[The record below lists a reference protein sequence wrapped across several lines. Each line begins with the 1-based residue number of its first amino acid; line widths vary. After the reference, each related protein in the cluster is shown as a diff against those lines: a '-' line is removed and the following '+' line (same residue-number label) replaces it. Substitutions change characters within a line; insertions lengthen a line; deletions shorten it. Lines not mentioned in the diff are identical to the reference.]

1 MTNQPTHTRAT
12 RDHFAIGVSSSD
24 QPAWADSAVI
34 PTARHEKFSLLWNR
48 CMRRS
53 MNRLSELAETAGN
66 ARPDRQTLR
75 SRKLSRKSSSL
86 ENLEPRLVLSAFTP
100 QLGDFGVE
108 SHNLRAAIQQ
118 ANSNGEDDI
127 IHLGAGLWQQN
138 VVNGPG
144 GQENQAATGDYD
156 LTEANQTIIIEGQG
170 VGVTIL
176 DGKQLDRLF
185 HVHSDV
191 TAIFRNLTITNGK
204 AYDNGFEGTL
214 PDERAAM
221 GGAILVEWGTLQLD
235 NVELRLNTALG
246 AEGVVNRDGR
256 DARGGAVAAVQST
269 VVIDSST
276 FFDNRAN
283 AGAGGYGP
291 DGLDGVNG
299 GEGESGNDGGSG
311 GFASGAAIYSDESTL
326 TITNSLFDENAAN
339 GGRGGNGGD
348 GGSGS
353 GGSFGGTGAGGGQ
366 GGNARGGAVFFDSGT
381 LSVSSSV
388 FQNGSVRGGN
398 AGHGGRGGLG
408 GQQGSSGSPNG
419 ALAGASSVGGW
430 AQGGAIWV
438 GVGDVTISQ
447 TRMIDAY
454 LGGGIG
460 GRGGV
465 GGNGGNASTNTGGRG
480 GDGGSGGE
488 GGTAEG
494 GGYYQGRG
502 TVTIVESE
510 LADNT
515 IEGGLGGEG
524 GSGGSAG
531 DSGAGGNPEVRG
543 GSGANGGQGGNSHG
557 GGLFVQNVAASITN
571 VTISGNEAAP
581 GEGGPGGGEGDGSGG
596 GPSGREGTNAE
607 PGVTEGGG
615 LWNDDAAVVTLRSS
629 TISNNTASGG
639 AGSGIFSDGS
649 EEFVM
654 DNTIV
659 AGNDLNT
666 DFDGKLH
673 DTSSNNVIGNGTLAE
688 GMSDGQNG
696 NQFGNRN
703 AVLLAGLGPLQD
715 NGGPTRTHELL
726 DGSPAIDTGLRD
738 VIPVTDQRGV
748 RRPLQS
754 PVDIGAFEDQQES
767 GVALPDGGGQYT
779 LVADAADIVLKDSLN
794 TEIFR
799 YEFAALLDLTILA
812 STDPDELTID
822 FSQGP
827 VLPADGVAFI
837 GAVGAGDSLQLV
849 GTSTGSI
856 TTNLNSPGTGNV
868 SIDGRAASFEN
879 VLDVTDRLVAQA
891 RTMQF
896 GSEDDQVML
905 ENSLED
911 GFLRLTSGASTV
923 AAVTSPIPAST
934 LAINGGD
941 GNDVIIVGDIDNAI
955 ASRMVVDGQA
965 GDDDLS
971 AAPARFAVSMT
982 GGDGGDTLWGSR
994 GHDTLDGG
1002 GGDDWVYGR
1011 AGNDSITGGDG
1022 VDRMSGNNGNDTLSG
1037 GDDRDSLYGGSGRDS
1052 LDGGNG
1058 NDVVLGQGGSRD
1070 FVRGGLGDDVI
1081 DGGTGIDTVEETGDV
1096 DFRITKSR
1104 LLGMGN
1110 DKLRF
1115 VEYAI
1120 LTGGDSDNFFDAR
1133 EFAGQYAIFDGGAG
1147 NDTLLGSSG
1156 NDLLYGNSGD
1166 DSLVGGEGQDS
1177 LYGVDGQDLLIGGAG
1192 NDLLRG
1198 QDGDDTLVGD
1208 DGLDQLFGD
1217 AGNDSLDAG
1226 ADADVADGGDGNDT
1240 ISGGDGNDTLTG
1252 GTGNDVVSADAGDD
1266 QASGDAGDDSL
1277 DGGAGNDSLYGND
1290 GHDRL
1295 FGNDDADLLEGGS
1308 GDDDIHGEAGN
1319 DTARGGSGND
1329 WLFGDEGADSLDGG
1343 AGNDG
1348 VAGDEGDDDVLGGD
1362 GDDTLLG
1369 GSGADRLSATSGANI
1384 LIGEEGNDTLSGAG
1398 TGSETVSSGEG
1409 EDILENLDATDVED
1423 ESLDFTATFA
1433 ASSGRLTVLAKAD
1446 SIVVVRDRFSMVE
1459 VSVDGMVVPGLDSI
1473 PVSAVKTILVRGSEG
1488 NDVVD
1493 LDFVSTEM
1501 FTGLRQDGVLILGRG
1516 GNDSVIGSEFRDSIL
1531 AGAGD
1536 DTIRAGDGDDTVRA
1550 GAGDDSIFGENGLDV
1565 LIGEDGNDWLDGGND
1580 ADWLDG
1586 GNGDDTLRGRSG
1598 RDSLFGGSGNDALAG
1613 HNGKDLLTGQ
1623 SGSDTL
1629 LGGDDDDT
1637 LYGGSGDDT
1646 LLGEFGSD
1654 LVNGQGGT
1662 DLIAGSHGDGEAQN
1676 GDRLIG
1682 SESEIDESFIFTAEW
1697 VEEI

>member
-1 MTNQPTHTRAT
+1 MTNRSTENCEHST
-12 RDHFAIGVSSSD
+12 IGVSSSD
-24 QPAWADSAVI
+24 QPTWADEAVM
-34 PTARHEKFSLLWNR
+34 PTARQQKFSHLWNR

-53 MNRLSELAETAGN
+53 MKRLSELAETASS
-66 ARPDRQTLR
+66 ARQNRRPLR
-75 SRKLSRKSSSL
+75 SRSFSKRSATFEKL
-86 ENLEPRLVLSAFTP
+86 EQRLVLSAFTP

-108 SHNLRAAIQQ
+108 SHNLRETVQQ

-138 VVNGPG
+138 VVNGPN
-144 GQENQAATGDYD
+144 GQENAAGTGDYD

-185 HVHSDV
+185 HVHPDV
-191 TAIFRNLTITNGK
+191 TAIFRNLTIANGK
-204 AYDNGFEGTL
+204 AYDNGFTGTL

-221 GGAILVEWGTLQLD
+221 GGAILVEWGTLELE

-246 AEGVVNRDGR
+246 AEGIVNRNGR

-269 VVIDSST
+269 VVIGNST
-276 FFDNRAN
+276 FFDNRAS

-311 GFASGAAIYSDESTL
+311 GFASGAAIYADESTL
-326 TITNSLFDENAAN
+326 TITDSLFNENAAN

-348 GGSGS
+348 GGSGD
-353 GGSFGGTGAGGGQ
+353 GGAFGGTGAGGGQ

-408 GQQGSSGSPNG
+408 GHQGSSGSPNG
-419 ALAGASSVGGW
+419 ALAGPSSVGGW

-438 GVGDVTISQ
+438 GAGDVTISQ

-502 TVTIVESE
+502 TVTILESE

-531 DSGAGGNPEVRG
+531 DSGAGGNPAVKG
-543 GSGANGGQGGNSHG
+543 GNGANGGQGGDGHG
-557 GGLFVQNVAASITN
+557 GGIFVQNVATSVTN
-571 VTISGNEAAP
+571 VTISGNEVAL

-596 GPSGREGTNAE
+596 GLSGREGTNAE

-629 TISNNTASGG
+629 TVSDNNASGG

-649 EEFVM
+649 DSFVM
-654 DNTIV
+654 DNSIV
-659 AGNDLNT
+659 AGNEFDA

-673 DTSSNNVIGNGTLAE
+673 DTSSNNVIGNGMLVE
-688 GMSDGQNG
+688 GMIDGQNG
-696 NQFGNRN
+696 NQFGDL
-703 AVLLAGLGPLQD
+703 ASLLLAGLGPLQD
-715 NGGPTRTHELL
+715 NGGSTWTHELL

-738 VIPVTDQRGV
+738 VIPITDQRGV

-767 GVALPDGGGQYT
+767 GVMLPDGGGHYT
-779 LVADAADIVLKDSLN
+779 LVADTADIVLKDLLN

-812 STDPDELTID
+812 SADADELIID

-827 VLPADGVAFI
+827 VLPANGVAFS
-837 GAVGAGDSLQLV
+837 GAVGAGDSLQLI
-849 GTSTGSI
+849 GASAGSI
-856 TTNLNSPGTGNV
+856 TTFLNSPGTGNV

-879 VLDVTDRLVAQA
+879 VLDVTDRLVAQS

-896 GSEDDQVML
+896 GSEDDQAML
-905 ENSLED
+905 ENSLD
-911 GFLRLTSGASTV
+911 PGFLRVTSGSSTV
-923 AAVTSPIPAST
+923 AAVTSTIPAST
-934 LAINGGD
+934 LDIKGGA
-941 GNDVIIVGDIDNAI
+941 GNDVIIIGDIDNVI

-994 GHDTLDGG
+994 GHDTLDGS
-1002 GGDDWVYGR
+1002 GGDDWIFAR
-1011 AGNDSITGGDG
+1011 AGNDIVTGGDG

-1052 LDGGNG
+1052 LDGGAG

-1133 EFAGQYAIFDGGAG
+1133 EFAGRYAIFDGGAG
-1147 NDTLLGSSG
+1147 NDSLLGSAG

-1166 DSLVGGEGQDS
+1166 DTLVGGDGQDS
-1177 LYGVDGQDLLIGGAG
+1177 LYGVDGKDSLIGGGG

-1198 QDGDDTLVGD
+1198 QDGDDTLAGD

-1217 AGNDSLDAG
+1217 SGNDSLDAG
-1226 ADADVADGGDGNDT
+1226 ADDDVADGGEGNDT
-1240 ISGGDGNDTLTG
+1240 IAGGDGDDTLNG
-1252 GTGNDVVSADAGDD
+1252 GTGNDVLTADAGDD

-1277 DGGAGNDSLYGND
+1277 DGGLGNDSLNGND

-1295 FGNDDADLLEGGS
+1295 FGNDGADVLDGGS

-1319 DTARGGSGND
+1319 DIARGGNGND

-1362 GDDTLLG
+1362 GNDTLLG
-1369 GSGADRLSATSGANI
+1369 GLGADRLSATSGANS
-1384 LIGEEGNDTLSGAG
+1384 LFGEEGDDTLSGSG
-1398 TGSETVSSGEG
+1398 TGSETLSSGAG
-1409 EDILENLDATDVED
+1409 ADVLENLDATDVED
-1423 ESLDFTATFA
+1423 ESLHFTAAFA
-1433 ASSGRLTVLAKAD
+1433 ASSGRLMVLAKAD

-1459 VSVDGMVVPGLDSI
+1459 VSVDGVVVPGLNSV
-1473 PVSAVKTILVRGSEG
+1473 PVSAVKTILVRGSDG
-1488 NDVVD
+1488 HDVVD
-1493 LDFVSTEM
+1493 LAFVSTEM

-1531 AGAGD
+1531 AGEGD
-1536 DTIRAGDGDDTVRA
+1536 DTIRAGDDNDTVRA
-1550 GAGDDSIFGENGLDV
+1550 GAGDDSVFGENGLDSLV
-1565 LIGEDGNDWLDGGND
+1565 GDDGNDWLDGGND
-1580 ADWLDG
+1580 ADILKG
-1586 GNGDDTLRGRSG
+1586 NNGDDTLRGRSG
-1598 RDSLFGGSGNDALAG
+1598 RDSLYGGSGADALAG

-1637 LYGGSGDDT
+1637 LYGGSGSDT

-1654 LVNGQGGT
+1654 LVNGQGSN
-1662 DLIAGSHGDGEAQN
+1662 DLIAGGHGDGEAQS

-1682 SESEIDESFIFTAEW
+1682 PESEIDENFIFTAAWIEQ
-1697 VEEI
+1697 V